1 MTSSTWNPISVF
13 IMNLKSF
20 ACFGKIYFVF
30 TTTIIIVHTQSGSDR
45 KILADRAL
53 ANVEETCLSHWLGN
67 RNWV

>member
-1 MTSSTWNPISVF
+1 
-13 IMNLKSF
+13 MNLKSI

-45 KILADRAL
+45 KILADRVL
-53 ANVEETCLSHWLGN
+53 ASVEETCLSRWLVS